1 LGNMQPSPSPYGHR
15 RRSSGGN
22 RMSSLRSSSLG
33 AGLASAFG
41 DDYIFEEDEQGES
54 SNNRGQ

>member
-1 LGNMQPSPSPYGHR
+1 
-15 RRSSGGN
+15 
-22 RMSSLRSSSLG
+22 LG

-54 SNNRGQ
+54 STTREQ